1 MFGSKNNNTLQ
12 YGIMPNNEA
21 IVLESVC
28 LEFWHN
34 HHFFLLNHQLK
45 WLIIFFWPIKWKAWL
60 IRVIIY

>member
-45 WLIIFFWPIKWKAWL
+45 WLIIFFWPIK
-60 IRVIIY
+60 